1 MLDAHTNV
9 SKKYCKL
16 GMDAFDG
23 PSLSDAAS
31 KELCPPTLSDQNSLL
46 ADMALTDGQ
55 PVSAMYIVGLLDRAA
70 AGCTFCSWKNSYVHE
85 AASLIDTLAN
95 QGCTLDI

>member
-1 MLDAHTNV
+1 MHLTARRFQTPHPRN
-9 SKKYCKL
+9 S
-16 GMDAFDG
+16 A
-23 PSLSDAAS
+23 PR
-31 KELCPPTLSDQNSLL
+31 LCQIKIPLL